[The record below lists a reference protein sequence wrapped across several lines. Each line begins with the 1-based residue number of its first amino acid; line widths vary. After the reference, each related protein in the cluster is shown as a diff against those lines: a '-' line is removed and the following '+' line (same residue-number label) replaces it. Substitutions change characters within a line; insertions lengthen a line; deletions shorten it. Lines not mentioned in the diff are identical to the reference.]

1 MKKPLHRLILA
12 ALCLCMGTSCTTA
25 YDAHGRPRQVVDPGA
40 ALLGAAVVGLIAYGI
55 ASSDAD
61 DCDDRRRH
69 HPTGCRSGR
78 RGYY

>member
-12 ALCLCMGTSCTTA
+12 ALCLCMGASCTTA

-55 ASSDAD
+55 ASSDDD

-69 HPTGCRSGR
+69 HHTGCRSGR